1 MPTRV
6 L

>member
-6 L
+6 V